1 MLEQNSEA
9 STLVTATISAQS
21 HEPTKTPL
29 RESVEQAVRN
39 YFTQLPP
46 GKTVEDLYELVS
58 TEVEAPFFDVVMQYS
73 RGNQTKAAKIMG
85 INRGTLRKKLKKYC
99 LN

>member
-1 MLEQNSEA
+1 MVEQKSEA
-9 STLVTATISAQS
+9 QNLATTTISAQT

-29 RESVEQAVRN
+29 RASVELAIRN
-39 YFTQLPP
+39 FLSQLPSDQ
-46 GKTVEDLYELVS
+46 KIEDFYDLVM
-58 TEVEAPFFDVVMQYS
+58 TEVEAPLFDVVMQYS

-85 INRGTLRKKLKKYC
+85 INRGTLRKKLKQYD